1 MMKTLFKFIFIAQLL
16 ILSSFSAAQIPDT
29 QYSQG
34 IPYITG
40 GVGEGETQA
49 ILSEAKQWRLLLEMS
64 QIENGRGVWI
74 FGAMINIL
82 NDKNQTI
89 FNAQA
94 DGPYML
100 VNLEAGAYTIQA
112 SFNGVQQSKAIGIKA
127 DTSQKISLF
136 WK

>member
-1 MMKTLFKFIFIAQLL
+1 MKTLFKFIFIAQLFVFGS
-16 ILSSFSAAQIPDT
+16 ISVAQIPDT

-34 IPYITG
+34 ISYITG
-40 GVGEGETQA
+40 GVGEDETQA
-49 ILSEAKQWRLLLEMS
+49 ILSEAKQWPLLLEMS

-74 FGAMINIL
+74 FGAMVNIL
-82 NDKNQTI
+82 NDKSQSI

-100 VNLEAGAYTIQA
+100 VNLGAGNYVTQA
-112 SFNGVQQSKAIGIKA
+112 SFKGVQQSKAISIKA

>member
-1 MMKTLFKFIFIAQLL
+1 MTTLFRLIFITQWLV
-16 ILSSFSAAQIPDT
+16 LSSLCAAQIPDT
-29 QYSQG
+29 QYSQS
-34 IPYITG
+34 IAYITG

-49 ILSEAKQWRLLLEMS
+49 ILAEAKQWPLLLEMS

-74 FGAMINIL
+74 FGAMITIL
-82 NDKNQTI
+82 NEKNQSI

-100 VNLEAGAYTIQA
+100 VNLEAGNYSIQA
-112 SFNGVQQSKAIGIKA
+112 SFNGVEQTRSVAMKAG
-127 DTSQKISLF
+127 SPQKISLF

>member
-1 MMKTLFKFIFIAQLL
+1 MKTLFKFILIAQF
-16 ILSSFSAAQIPDT
+16 IVLSSFSAAQIPDT

-34 IPYITG
+34 ISYITG

-49 ILSEAKQWRLLLEMS
+49 ILAEAKQWPLMLEMS
-64 QIENGRGVWI
+64 QLDNGRGVWI
-74 FGAMINIL
+74 FGATINIL
-82 NDKNQTI
+82 NDKNLSI

-100 VNLEAGAYTIQA
+100 INLEAGIYSIQA
-112 SFNGVQQSKAIGIKA
+112 SFNGVQQTKPVAIKA
-127 DTSQKISLF
+127 GSPQKINLF

>member
-1 MMKTLFKFIFIAQLL
+1 MKTLFKFIFIAQLL
-16 ILSSFSAAQIPDT
+16 ALSSLSVAQIPET
-29 QYSQG
+29 KYSQS
-34 IPYITG
+34 ISYITG

-49 ILSEAKQWRLLLEMS
+49 ILAEAKQWLLLLEMS

-74 FGAMINIL
+74 SGAMINIL
-82 NDKNQTI
+82 NDKNQII

-100 VNLEAGAYTIQA
+100 VNLGPGSYSVQA
-112 SFNGVQQSKAIGIKA
+112 SFNGIQQTRAVTITAGA
-127 DTSQKISLF
+127 PQKLSLF

>member
-1 MMKTLFKFIFIAQLL
+1 MKALFKFIFIAQLL
-16 ILSSFSAAQIPDT
+16 VLSSLSIAQIPET
-29 QYSQG
+29 KYSQS
-34 IPYITG
+34 ISYITG

-49 ILSEAKQWRLLLEMS
+49 ILAEAKHWSLLLEMS

-82 NDKNQTI
+82 NDKNQMI

-94 DGPYML
+94 DGPYMV
-100 VNLEAGAYTIQA
+100 VNLGPGSYSVRA
-112 SFNGVQQSKAIGIKA
+112 SFNGVQQTRAVTITAGA
-127 DTSQKISLF
+127 PQKLSLF

>member
-1 MMKTLFKFIFIAQLL
+1 MKTLFKFIFIAQLFVFGS
-16 ILSSFSAAQIPDT
+16 ISVAQIPDT

-34 IPYITG
+34 ISYITG
-40 GVGEGETQA
+40 GVGEDETRA
-49 ILSEAKQWRLLLEMS
+49 ILSEAKQWPLLLEMS

-74 FGAMINIL
+74 FGAMVNIL
-82 NDKNQTI
+82 NDKSQSI

-100 VNLEAGAYTIQA
+100 VNLGAGNYVIQA
-112 SFNGVQQSKAIGIKA
+112 SFKGVQQSKAISIKA

>member
-1 MMKTLFKFIFIAQLL
+1 MKTLFKFIFIAQLFVFGS
-16 ILSSFSAAQIPDT
+16 ISVAQIPDT

-34 IPYITG
+34 ISYITG
-40 GVGEGETQA
+40 GVGEDETRA
-49 ILSEAKQWRLLLEMS
+49 ILSEAKQWPLLLEMS

-74 FGAMINIL
+74 FGAMVNIL
-82 NDKNQTI
+82 NDKSQSI

-100 VNLEAGAYTIQA
+100 VNLEAGNYVIQA
-112 SFNGVQQSKAIGIKA
+112 SFKGVQQSKAISIKA